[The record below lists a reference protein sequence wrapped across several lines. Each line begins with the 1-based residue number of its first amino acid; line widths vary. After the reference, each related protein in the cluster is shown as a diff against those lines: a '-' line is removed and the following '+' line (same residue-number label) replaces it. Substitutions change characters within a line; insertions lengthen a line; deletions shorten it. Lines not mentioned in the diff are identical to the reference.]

1 VEKYSGATN
10 NVRILLPGY
19 TGSAINYILCI
30 NLISNNV
37 NGVVG
42 PGM

>member
-10 NVRILLPGY
+10 NVRILLQGY
-19 TGSAINYILCI
+19 TGSAIISILYIKLTP
-30 NLISNNV
+30 NKV
-37 NGVVG
+37 NGIAG

>member
-1 VEKYSGATN
+1 VEKYSEATN

-19 TGSAINYILCI
+19 IGSAINSILCI
-30 NLISNNV
+30 KLTPNKV

-42 PGM
+42 AGM

>member
-19 TGSAINYILCI
+19 TGSAINSILYIKLTT
-30 NLISNNV
+30 NKV